1 MLLCLLIIINNEVDT
16 RMLRVLFLF
25 KDAHLILIPLFVVA
39 TLTVNTGARV
49 EGYIFADSKKIKKIH
64 LNAKIIKLMNTC
76 QIGLMRYLR
85 VGMGGWIRWIAE
97 FPSWRLGKKAD
108 LYFLF
113 LKTEIFVFHES
124 LQKARYFAKIPALL
138 APLSEKLTKPLY
150 TQDVLFSTSK
160 CFFQNAASGF
170 S

>member
-1 MLLCLLIIINNEVDT
+1 MATGNSGLGSRGVFVRIRVASACSLDTSCSNSSFAVNMVD
-16 RMLRVLFLF
+16 RDRFLGRCGIDSRVGERLALS
-25 KDAHLILIPLFVVA
+25 VVGPPGFFA
-39 TLTVNTGARV
+39 LSLT
-49 EGYIFADSKKIKKIH
+49 
-64 LNAKIIKLMNTC
+64 IIKN
-76 QIGLMRYLR
+76 
-85 VGMGGWIRWIAE
+85 
-97 FPSWRLGKKAD
+97 AD